1 MFHIGILV
9 PDLESAAHQLSS
21 LLDVTFVQPMVARA
35 DVFDDRGAKR
45 ELELLI
51 TYSREGP
58 PHLELLQSQ
67 GADGLYAPPEHG
79 LHHVGLWEPD
89 PEAVVRRLAALGVG
103 LEASQHT
110 REGSIIALYTEPADS
125 AGTRFEY
132 VNTTLRPN
140 VEDWLATSDA
150 LTHSH
155 ATPPIAEPD
164 AAD

>member
-9 PDLESAAHQLSS
+9 PDLESAAHRLSS
-21 LLDVTFVQPMVARA
+21 LLDVTFVQPRLAQA

-67 GADGLYAPPEHG
+67 GDEGLYAPPEHG

-89 PEAVVRRLAALGVG
+89 PEAVLRRLQALGVG

-132 VNTTLRPN
+132 VNTALRPG
-140 VEDWLATSDA
+140 VEEWITTSDA
-150 LTHSH
+150 LPHDHSGPPA
-155 ATPPIAEPD
+155 ATPDVAG
-164 AAD
+164 